1 MRAFIPQDVLSTVK
15 LADPRISPN
24 GKRVAFTA
32 VSMDAEKNEYKSQ
45 IWIAPCDFELKV
57 KRANDVIKVSGN
69 PTARPFTSG
78 EHKESRP
85 RWSPDGASLA
95 YVGHRADLGSEL
107 YVIPCDGGEAAEIT
121 QMPEEIEELEW
132 SPNGSRIAF
141 IARDQD
147 KSMYEADKPK
157 DQAAKRITRLVYRL
171 DNVGW
176 TAGRTRQLFV
186 VNKAGGEPRKL
197 TSGDSEMGG
206 ISWSPDSKAIAFS
219 SGAHKTWDFDFFTDL
234 YVVPVGGG
242 KPKKLTKTASGHSSP
257 SCGPDGRL
265 IAFRWVPDPIDGPY
279 NARIG
284 VLDIK
289 SGKTKILTEKLDRQT
304 NTFPPV
310 REPLWVGDD
319 LWFAAEDSGN
329 VHVYKVAASGKGK
342 PKLVVGD
349 EQSITGMDHC
359 AGVVALTT
367 TAPTTVSN
375 LILITPSTKKAE
387 KQFAITYGPMPF
399 VDDLPTRL
407 SRDIELVSPIRFTA
421 TSKDGTEVEAW
432 IMRPPGFKS
441 GKKYPALLNIHGGP
455 FTQYGNKF
463 FDDFQVYAGA
473 GYAVIYSNPRGSSGY
488 SQEWGRAV
496 KGPKTADKGPGW
508 GSVDFEDLMAVTDQ
522 AIKQFPFIDPKRVG
536 VMGGS
541 YGGYMTSWIIGHTD
555 RFKAAIS
562 ERAVNNMYTMA
573 YTSDIGA
580 YFRAELGPLYFDDP
594 EEYLRVSPI
603 TYVRDIKTPVLIL
616 HSENDLRCPIEQA
629 EQLFS
634 ALKLL
639 GREVEFVR
647 FPGSS
652 HELSRSGSPKQ
663 RVERFEIILD
673 WFGRKL

>member
-1 MRAFIPQDVLSTVK
+1 MRTFTPQDILSTVK
-15 LADPRISPN
+15 LADPRISPD

-32 VSMDAEKNEYKSQ
+32 VSMDADKNEYKSQ
-45 IWIAPCDFELKV
+45 IWIAPCDFEMKV
-57 KRANDVIKVSGN
+57 ERTKDTTTVNGN

-85 RWSPDGASLA
+85 RWSPDSAFLA
-95 YVGHRADLGSEL
+95 YVGHYNDKGSQL
-107 YVIPCDGGEAAEIT
+107 YVIPADGGEATQIT
-121 QMPEEIEELEW
+121 SMPEEIEELEW
-132 SPNGSRIAF
+132 SPDGSRIAF

-147 KSMYEADKPK
+147 KSLYEAEKPK

-176 TAGRTRQLFV
+176 TAGRTKQLFV
-186 VNKAGGEPRKL
+186 VDKAGGEARKL
-197 TSGDSEMGG
+197 TSSDSEMGG
-206 ISWSPDSKAIAFS
+206 MTWSPDSKTIAFS

-234 YVVPVGGG
+234 YTVPAGGG
-242 KPKKLTKTASGHSSP
+242 KPKKLTKTDSGHSSP
-257 SCGPDGRL
+257 SYSAVGL
-265 IAFRWVPDPIDGPY
+265 HIAFRWVPNPIDGPF

-289 SGKTKILTEKLDRQT
+289 SGKTTILTEKLDRQT
-304 NTFPPV
+304 NTSV
-310 REPLWVGDD
+310 REPLWVNDD
-319 LWFAAEDSGN
+319 VWFTAEDSGN
-329 VHVYKVAASGKGK
+329 VHIYKVAASGKGK
-342 PKLVVGD
+342 PKLVVGGD
-349 EQSITGMDHC
+349 QSISGLDHR
-359 AGVVALTT
+359 AGKVAFTT
-367 TAPTTVSN
+367 TSPPTVSE
-375 LILITPSTKKAE
+375 LRLITPSTKKAE
-387 KQFAITYGPMPF
+387 KEAAIPF
-399 VDDLPTRL
+399 VGQVNVMGLPTRL
-407 SRDIELVSPIRFTA
+407 SRDIELTRPVRFTA
-421 TSKDGTEVEAW
+421 ISRDGTEVEAW
-432 IMRPPGFKS
+432 IMRPTGFKID
-441 GKKYPALLNIHGGP
+441 KKYPALLNIHGGP

-463 FDDFQVYAGA
+463 FDEFQVYAGA

-488 SQEWGRAV
+488 SEQWGRAI
-496 KGPKTADKGPGW
+496 KGPKTADKGSGW
-508 GSVDFEDLMAVTDQ
+508 GGVDFEDLMAVTDQ
-522 AIKQFPFIDPKRVG
+522 AIKQFPFVDPKRVG

-541 YGGYMTSWIIGHTD
+541 YGGYMTSWIIGHTN

-580 YFRAELGPLYFDDP
+580 YFRAELGPLYLDDP
-594 EEYLRVSPI
+594 EEFLRISPI
-603 TYVRDIKTPVLIL
+603 TYVRDIKTPVMIL

-629 EQLFS
+629 EQLYV

-673 WFGRKL
+673 WFKRKL